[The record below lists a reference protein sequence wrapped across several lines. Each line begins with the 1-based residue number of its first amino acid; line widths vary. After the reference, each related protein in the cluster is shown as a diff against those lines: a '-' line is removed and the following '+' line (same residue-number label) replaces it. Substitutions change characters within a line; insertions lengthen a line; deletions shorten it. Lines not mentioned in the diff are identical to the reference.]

1 MNDAFSEGITVIYK
15 HHVGVIRFVSEQYI
29 TLCVRTF
36 PEEKNRD
43 VCILIY
49 RDNYKNVKLLKESE
63 K

>member
-1 MNDAFSEGITVIYK
+1 MTVFSEGLQAKFGPHIGT
-15 HHVGVIRFVSEQYI
+15 IRFISENYI

-36 PEEKNRD
+36 PQEKSRD

-49 RDNYKNVKLLKESE
+49 RDNYNKVQLLKESE